1 MPESS
6 VDAYIAAQPE
16 QAMSKDEYWQQF
28 KAENYSGVVH
38 PPKHYNDVN
47 YKIAK
52 FFGSGPENRFEDA
65 YEAYLRN
72 LNNANEFKAA
82 QSARDWEKMMD
93 DTKYQRM
100 FKDFE
105 AAGLNP
111 YLLVNNGSFSASA
124 PSGAKASYKYDQQ
137 SHKETDKGR
146 NAALIVLALARLAAA
161 LL

>member
-6 VDAYIAAQPE
+6 VDSYINSNPDV
-16 QAMSKDEYWQQF
+16 AMSKDEYWQ
-28 KAENYSGVVH
+28 ANYAGKMDGIVKN
-38 PPKHYNDVN
+38 PDHYNDWN
-47 YKIAK
+47 YKIGK
-52 FFGSGPENRFEDA
+52 FLGSRDISKFEDE
-65 YEAYLRN
+65 YENYLRN
-72 LNNANEFKAA
+72 LANQNEYKSA
-82 QSARDWEKMMD
+82 QSARAWEKMMD

-124 PSGAKASYKYDQQ
+124 PSAAKADYKYSQQ

-146 NAALIVLALARLAAA
+146 NFALLFLALARVAAA